1 MRRRRPSHGT
11 SSKRL
16 ANKRV
21 GTRMARRSPPGPFP
35 SLLLSSITI
44 TIASGR
50 DAAEFRRDCSDDDD
64 DDVDDVDGDEA
75 PEM

>member
-1 MRRRRPSHGT
+1 
-11 SSKRL
+11 
-16 ANKRV
+16 
-21 GTRMARRSPPGPFP
+21 MARRSPPGPFP